1 MRYQGYSI
9 AASQAAR
16 DSHGELLAAGAAAS
30 LMANR
35 IASCAFTYAPGTAE
49 RAGLVTLQF
58 TVSAQ
63 GESISLLSQVH
74 VDNVP

>member
-1 MRYQGYSI
+1 MVSCSRPGLRR
-9 AASQAAR
+9 ASWRMGSRA
-16 DSHGELLAAGAAAS
+16 
-30 LMANR
+30 
-35 IASCAFTYAPGTAE
+35 CTFTYAPGTAE